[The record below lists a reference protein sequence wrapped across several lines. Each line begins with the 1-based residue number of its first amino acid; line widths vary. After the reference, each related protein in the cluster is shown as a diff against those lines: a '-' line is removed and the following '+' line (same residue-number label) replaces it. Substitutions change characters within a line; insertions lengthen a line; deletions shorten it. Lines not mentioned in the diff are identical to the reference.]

1 MIPLPRRAKALA
13 LVAAG
18 YVLHEALEI
27 AGFEVFDHLWM
38 LVQH

>member
-18 YVLHEALEI
+18 YVLHEGLEI
-27 AGFEVFDHLWM
+27 AGFELFDHLWRV
-38 LVQH
+38 LP